1 MSSAETDLS
10 EMPVLA
16 EGDALEAPVT
26 TKTNEEC
33 DSAIQTFVEVTGTD
47 EALAH
52 FLLQDVDFD
61 VERALKRYY
70 DEDNENDAGN
80 ADNDEVQV
88 IEQPEASASVVSEA
102 AKSAKSEANDAGF
115 PNELTLL
122 SWNIDGIDQ
131 GNLKTRFKAALHIIA
146 KANPE
151 VIFLQEMV
159 AELVPKLFDVME
171 RMVRFP
177 HTYRVCLKLFQYN
190 IYVSDGEAEY
200 FTVILVSRNI
210 RIEKEEVVPFPN
222 SRMGRTMQIIEGKWH
237 NLRINLINTHLES
250 MGDFSNERKAQFFD
264 CMRKLGNYATDPN
277 SLSVLAGDLNIR
289 DHEVSGVPATVLDAW
304 EAAGSSKKTE
314 FTWDLVKNDNHAV
327 ANGFKPRKRFDRV
340 YFSGPYQHLD
350 FSLLG
355 TQRIR
360 STLCFPSDHFAVCT
374 RFFEPQTKG

>member
-1 MSSAETDLS
+1 M
-10 EMPVLA
+10 
-16 EGDALEAPVT
+16 
-26 TKTNEEC
+26 
-33 DSAIQTFVEVTGTD
+33 I
-47 EALAH
+47 
-52 FLLQDVDFD
+52 
-61 VERALKRYY
+61 
-70 DEDNENDAGN
+70 
-80 ADNDEVQV
+80 
-88 IEQPEASASVVSEA
+88 
-102 AKSAKSEANDAGF
+102 
-115 PNELTLL
+115 
-122 SWNIDGIDQ
+122 
-131 GNLKTRFKAALHIIA
+131 
-146 KANPE
+146 
-151 VIFLQEMV
+151 

-171 RMVRFP
+171 RM
-177 HTYRVCLKLFQYN
+177 YN

-237 NLRINLINTHLES
+237 NLKLNLINTHLES
-250 MGDFSNERKAQFFD
+250 MADFSNERKAQFFD

-289 DHEVSGVPATVLDAW
+289 DHEACLSTVSDAW